1 MFDLPSRGEASVRE
15 TLDPGFRQHSY
26 TNEEMKD
33 VVVFEEKFDQIV
45 ETYQETP
52 ASFILA
58 EAEKSLFYK
67 TIPSLYT

>member
-1 MFDLPSRGEASVRE
+1 
-15 TLDPGFRQHSY
+15 
-26 TNEEMKD
+26 MKD
-33 VVVFEEKFDQIV
+33 VAVFEQKFDQIV

-58 EAEKSLFYK
+58 EAEESLFHK